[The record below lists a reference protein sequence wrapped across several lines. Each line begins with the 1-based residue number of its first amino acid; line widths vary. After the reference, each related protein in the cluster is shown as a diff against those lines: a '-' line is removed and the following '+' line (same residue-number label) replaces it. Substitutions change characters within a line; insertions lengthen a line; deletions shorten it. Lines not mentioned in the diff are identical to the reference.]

1 MEGFSSVHDHN
12 YGQISRIYRQF
23 SAISIKATKP
33 QLRQD
38 LATTEE
44 QNNPKT
50 EEENAINI
58 HLPSQRRSFPIRL
71 TFFSGSRIQTA
82 LLSRPS
88 VHCSNGKRVW
98 FPRKR
103 KKKKRKKARRR
114 QRRHTTRVSRFSQ
127 SRKLQQFIF
136 HSVCLFDSET

>member
-71 TFFSGSRIQTA
+71 TFFGGSQIQTS
-82 LLSRPS
+82 LLLRPS
-88 VHCSNGKRVW
+88 VHCSNHKPVW
-98 FPRKR
+98 FSRKR
-103 KKKKRKKARRR
+103 KKKRKKKKARWRR
-114 QRRHTTRVSRFSQ
+114 RRRHTRWLSRFSQ

-136 HSVCLFDSET
+136 SWQKPKQT